1 LIDDVFK
8 MPPRDSVIV
17 NKIPSPRSY
26 VDHPQSF
33 NRFEQLYLELI
44 ENKNKIKQNLVNK
57 DYVPTLSNLATAN
70 PSGSE
75 SHFAGSPSTSDDS
88 VEKFKLTKYTP
99 ESRHSQVSRD
109 SERIEKLEQLTRDED
124 DNHSV
129 KSEPPPSIHSVHST
143 HSGQSGKNEKNARNA
158 SMSLSNKLQ
167 EILNK
172 NSTAGGSKPSYQ
184 DKYSTQT
191 AEDNRFDEY
200 QKSRKRL
207 PTLSELEEQ
216 GAVVRKEMADASRL
230 SIEDEDLKREML
242 FKFDLLRKSY
252 KDQNIPTFTIHSDY
266 KMMCRSYED
275 TVRRLSLDSSVETY
289 KRYLIGA
296 FMLIEYSFGR
306 WLKFDMKGYTQQ
318 QIVGMSSYE
327 KLLIEI
333 GEKAYMP
340 EGEQWPVEV
349 RLIFLMVINTAF
361 FLIGKMILNK
371 TGANLMGAIN
381 NMNTAN
387 PAPEQ
392 APKRKMQGPSIN
404 IDDLPDVGDL

>member
-1 LIDDVFK
+1 

-44 ENKNKIKQNLVNK
+44 ENKTKIKQTLVNK
-57 DYVPTLSNLATAN
+57 DYVPTLSNLAVAN

-75 SHFAGSPSTSDDS
+75 SHFAGSPSTSEDS
-88 VEKFKLTKYTP
+88 MEKFKLTKYTP
-99 ESRHSQVSRD
+99 ESQHSRASRD
-109 SERIEKLEQLTRDED
+109 SERIEKLEQLTREEND
-124 DNHSV
+124 DHHSV
-129 KSEPPPSIHSVHST
+129 KSYPPPSIHSVHTDRTSP
-143 HSGQSGKNEKNARNA
+143 EKKPQP
-158 SMSLSNKLQ
+158 SISLSNKLQ

-172 NSTAGGSKPSYQ
+172 NSTKPSYQ
-184 DKYSTQT
+184 DKYSNQT
-191 AEDNRFDEY
+191 AEENRFEEY

-230 SIEDEDLKREML
+230 SIEDEDLKRELL

-266 KMMCRSYED
+266 KMMCRSYDD

-340 EGEQWPVEV
+340 EGEQWPVEA
-349 RLIFLMVINTAF
+349 RLMFLVVINTAF

-387 PAPEQ
+387 PNPEQ

-404 IDDLPDVGDL
+404 IDDLPDVGDLG